1 MFLLY
6 AFKSCTDDTGY
17 LAYPTEADMKNG
29 QVFAILATFH
39 RAEEGGPKKIGL
51 LQKVSVKTD
60 VSRQTFS
67 YEILNES
74 PRHYQLEWQKYDG
87 VTNLVAIKKDGLVTL
102 VPYPLK
108 PELEPKEVSPKS
120 MEEEDVEK
128 E

>member
-1 MFLLY
+1 MLY
-6 AFKSCTDDTGY
+6 AIKSSTDDRGY

-51 LQKVSVKTD
+51 LQKVSVRPD
-60 VSRQTFS
+60 MSRQTFS
-67 YEILNES
+67 YKILNNES
-74 PRHYQLEWQKYDG
+74 ARYYQLEWQKYDG
-87 VTNLVAIKKDGLVTL
+87 VTNLIAIKKDGLVAL

-108 PELEPKEVSPKS
+108 SKLEPGEVSPKS
-120 MEEEDVEK
+120 WKEEDVDK